1 MAIELSLRGLDKRK
15 LAAVVF
21 VGLLIVSVLSALAV
35 KTLGTT
41 IGILILG
48 LTVGLPVAFG
58 VVVYPRF
65 GIIVLLISAYL
76 IMWFYNMITIDF
88 PLGTLMDAMEAILII
103 GFFLQQRTKPNWAI
117 FKNPVT
123 VLILIWIGYN
133 LLEFFNPMAESRLA
147 WVYTIRSVAVVML
160 MYFVFSYHIRTLEF
174 IKLIIKIW
182 LALSLFGALY
192 AFKQEHFGFFEYEQ
206 KRLDANPLLQNLLYI
221 NGHWRKS
228 SIFAEPVT
236 FSYNMVMS
244 TILCLCLMWGPTSM
258 GKKIILGTMAAFFML
273 VMLYS
278 GTRGAYVL
286 LPAALILFA
295 ILTLN
300 TKTIGIAA
308 VAGIFFLFLIN
319 VPTSNVNL
327 ARFQTAFKP
336 SQDASYNVRKTNR
349 QRIQPYIRSHPIG
362 GGLGSTGVWGVKFA
376 PNSYLAKFPPDS
388 GFMRVAVELGWI
400 GLLIL
405 CALIFVVLKTGIENF
420 FKIRNPELKSYCL
433 AMLLMLFAVIVG
445 NLPQEALVQFP
456 TNIYFYLMIAMINI
470 LLRLDRAEP
479 EQPEEKYILGM

>member
-1 MAIELSLRGLDKRK
+1 MAIELSLRGLDKRR
-15 LAAVVF
+15 LLAVVF
-21 VGLLIVSVLSALAV
+21 VGLLIASVLSALAI
-35 KTLGTT
+35 KTLGDTA
-41 IGILILG
+41 GIIILG
-48 LTVGLPVAFG
+48 VTVGLPVAFG
-58 VVVYPRF
+58 VIVYPRF

-76 IMWFYNMITIDF
+76 IMWIYGMLTTDF
-88 PLGTLMDAMEAILII
+88 PLGTLMDGMEAVLII
-103 GFFLQQRTKPNWAI
+103 GFFLQQRTRRNWGI
-117 FKNPVT
+117 FKNPVS
-123 VLILIWIGYN
+123 VLILIWVGYN
-133 LLEFFNPMAESRLA
+133 LLEFFNPIAESRLA

-160 MYFVFSYHIRTLEF
+160 MYFVFSYHIKTLEF

-182 LALSLFGALY
+182 LALSLFAAVY
-192 AFKQEHFGFFEYEQ
+192 AFKQEQFGFFAFEQ
-206 KRLDANPLLQNLLYI
+206 QRYDASPLLQNLLFI

-244 TILCLCLMWGPTSM
+244 TILCLCLMWGPTSL

-300 TKTIGIAA
+300 TKTLA
-308 VAGIFFLFLIN
+308 VAAIGGVFFLFLIN

-336 SQDASYNVRKTNR
+336 SQDASYNVRKANR
-349 QRIQPYIRSHPIG
+349 ERIQPYIQTHPIG
-362 GGLGSTGVWGVKFA
+362 GGLGSTGVWGVKFS

-388 GFMRVAVELGWI
+388 GYIRVAVELGWI

-405 CALIFVVLKTGIENF
+405 CALVFVVLKTGIENF

-433 AMLLMLFAVIVG
+433 AMVLMLFAIIVG

-456 TNIYFYLMIAMINI
+456 SNIYFYLMIAMINV
-470 LLRLDRAEP
+470 LLRLDKAEP
-479 EQPEEKYILGM
+479 EEPEQYIMGM